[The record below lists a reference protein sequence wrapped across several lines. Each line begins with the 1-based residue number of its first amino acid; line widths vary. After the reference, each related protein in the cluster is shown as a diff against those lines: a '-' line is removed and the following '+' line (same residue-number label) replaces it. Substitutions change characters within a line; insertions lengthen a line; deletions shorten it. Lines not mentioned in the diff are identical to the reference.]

1 MHTTST
7 KTIRKGDVFVPSLS
21 ITNSMTKI
29 ILNIEKQNINTIK
42 KDFFYR
48 FNELSFVV
56 GAQLMGD
63 SAGPIVGTSCEI
75 EFNIEKQ

>member
-1 MHTTST
+1 
-7 KTIRKGDVFVPSLS
+7 V
-21 ITNSMTKI
+21 TKI

-42 KDFFYR
+42 KGFFHR

-56 GAQLMGD
+56 VAQLMD
-63 SAGPIVGTSCEI
+63 DAAGPIVGTSCGI

>member
-1 MHTTST
+1 
-7 KTIRKGDVFVPSLS
+7 
-21 ITNSMTKI
+21 MTKI

-42 KDFFYR
+42 KDFFHR